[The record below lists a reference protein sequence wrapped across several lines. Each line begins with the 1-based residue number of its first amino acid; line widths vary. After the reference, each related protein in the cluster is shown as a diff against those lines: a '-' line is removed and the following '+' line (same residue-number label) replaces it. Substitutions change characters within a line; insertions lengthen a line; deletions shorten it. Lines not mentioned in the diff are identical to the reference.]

1 MTTLNTQANGLAIT
15 IRLGNQDFLLKREIR
30 NVKDLKLDP
39 KNQRISFKLRQKG
52 LVATDHELHKL
63 LWEMDSVKDLY
74 QSIYQNGGLIED
86 PIVNSNNLVIEGNC
100 RTVALRELNKKFPN
114 EQRFSRLYVRV
125 LPEGVTEEQLTL
137 LLGELHI
144 AGRIEWKAYEQ
155 AEYVWKMNK
164 VYAKSYDF
172 LAGHL
177 RWSRS
182 KLSQKIAAYEETK
195 AYIERTGDPNGINRF
210 SHFEEFMKK
219 KALRDRG
226 EKDPNFML
234 QFGDWIVKNKLPDS
248 KDVRHLSQILDNY
261 EAYQK
266 FLTKGIKES
275 IAVLYQADPSLV
287 SNLYSTI
294 DQAIAELQTISLQE
308 IQTLK
313 SGDQV
318 RLDKLRKLKNA
329 LNDLEELS
337 GVNFD

>member
-1 MTTLNTQANGLAIT
+1 MTTLNTHVNGLVIT

-30 NVKDLKLDP
+30 NIKDLKLDD

-52 LVATDHELHKL
+52 LVATDNQLHKL

-100 RTVALRELNKKFPN
+100 RTVALRELNKKFPDD
-114 EQRFSRLYVRV
+114 QRFSRLYVRV

-144 AGRIEWKAYEQ
+144 AGKIQWKAYEQ

-164 VYAKSYDF
+164 VYGKTYDF

-210 SHFEEFMKK
+210 SHFEEFMRK
-219 KALRDRG
+219 KALRDRRD
-226 EKDPNFML
+226 EDPNFML
-234 QFGDWIVKNKLPDS
+234 QFGDWIIKNKLPDS
-248 KDVRHLSQILDNY
+248 KDVRHLPQILDNH

-275 IAVLYQADPSLV
+275 IAVLYQADPSLL

-294 DQAIAELQTISLQE
+294 DQAIAELKTISLQE

-329 LNDLEELS
+329 LNDLEEFS

>member
-1 MTTLNTQANGLAIT
+1 MTTLNTQANGPAIT
-15 IRLGNQDFLLKREIR
+15 IRLGNQDFSLKREIR
-30 NVKDLKLDP
+30 NVKDLKLDA

-52 LVATDHELHKL
+52 LVATDNELHKL
-63 LWEMDSVKDLY
+63 LWEMDSVKGLY

-86 PIVNSNNLVIEGNC
+86 PIVNSKNLVIEGNC
-100 RTVALRELNKKFPN
+100 RTVALRELNKKFPDD
-114 EQRFSRLYVRV
+114 QRFSRLYVRV

-144 AGRIEWKAYEQ
+144 AGKIQWKAYEQ

-164 VYAKSYDF
+164 IYGKTYDF

-195 AYIERTGDPNGINRF
+195 AYLERTGDPNGINRF
-210 SHFEEFMKK
+210 SHFEEFMRK
-219 KALRDRG
+219 KALRDRRD
-226 EKDPNFML
+226 EDPNFML
-234 QFGDWIVKNKLPDS
+234 QFGDWIIKNKLPES
-248 KDVRHLSQILDNY
+248 KDVRHLPEILNNQ

-266 FLTKGIKES
+266 FLTKSIKES

-294 DQAIAELQTISLQE
+294 DQTIAELKTISLQE

-329 LNDLEELS
+329 LNDLEEFS